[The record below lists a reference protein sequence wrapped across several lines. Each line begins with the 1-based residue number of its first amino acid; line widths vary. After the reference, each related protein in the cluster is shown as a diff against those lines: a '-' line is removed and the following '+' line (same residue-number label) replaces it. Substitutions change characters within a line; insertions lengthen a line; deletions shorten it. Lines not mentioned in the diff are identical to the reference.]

1 MAAQGRRKHGTCFL
15 RIKEHCP
22 FRKLRKNKC
31 YDIEN
36 VPSKKIGEHWAHF
49 SAHPNLAVPQADSGI
64 SVVCL
69 EPYATVSFHQPAC
82 CLDQS
87 QEQPMDTDN
96 ARPSASRAGP
106 SDAPCASSSPA
117 PNPSAPVSIPVPQHL
132 PNLLPFNCDPSMD
145 LDSGVDPE
153 TGERAQG

>member
-1 MAAQGRRKHGTCFL
+1 MAATQGRRKHGTCFL

-36 VPSKKIGEHWAHF
+36 VPAKKTGERWARF
-49 SAHPNLAVPQADSGI
+49 SDHPTLAVPQADSGI

-69 EPYATVSFHQPAC
+69 EPHAQVAFPQPAC
-82 CLDQS
+82 CFDQS

-96 ARPSASRAGP
+96 VRPRASQAEA
-106 SDAPCASSSPA
+106 SNAPGASSSPA
-117 PNPSAPVSIPVPQHL
+117 PSPPVPLPQNLQNPS
-132 PNLLPFNCDPSMD
+132 PFNCDTSME